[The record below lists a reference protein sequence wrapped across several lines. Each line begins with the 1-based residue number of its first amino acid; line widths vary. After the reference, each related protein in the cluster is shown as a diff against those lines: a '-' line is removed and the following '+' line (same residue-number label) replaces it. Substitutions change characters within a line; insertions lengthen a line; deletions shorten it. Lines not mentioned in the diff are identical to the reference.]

1 MLLTWRFRCN
11 LYTKYYF
18 SICIQNIIPRYIP
31 FCCLASHLK
40 WKWQSLSR
48 VQHFWPHGLYSPWNS
63 PGQITGVGNLS
74 LLQGI
79 FPALGSNPGLRGFFT
94 SWATREAHFLCRF
107 SQLWPFPL
115 IAFVS
120 PFKILAQDFSHL
132 FLYVGSSIA
141 FTFLIVVVF
150 LPIFPEL
157 VNFLNQ
163 YIFFL
168 NSYITSLLFVYFI
181 NSFESWILGS
191 LVSPSFYCR
200 NIFLLYGLF
209 PRSSML
215 WLLYSFLVFEGH
227 EFSYTILSAGDS
239 YGRGAREVF
248 QANRNRACM
257 WIFFY
262 L

>member
-1 MLLTWRFRCN
+1 MSNSFQPHE
-11 LYTKYYF
+11 LY
-18 SICIQNIIPRYIP
+18 P
-31 FCCLASHLK
+31 ASSSVHGILQARILE
-40 WKWQSLSR
+40 WVAVSLSR
-48 VQHFWPHGLYSPWNS
+48 G
-63 PGQITGVGNLS
+63 
-74 LLQGI
+74 
-79 FPALGSNPGLRGFFT
+79 T
-94 SWATREAHFLCRF
+94 SWPRDHTQICIAGRVFTIWATSEAHFLCRF

-141 FTFLIVVVF
+141 FTFVIVVVF